1 MFPNL
6 RAEMA
11 RKNITVRRLH
21 ELLNAN
27 GIKISLSQLSMKL
40 SGKYNLTLPEA
51 DAIRGVLEV
60 DIPLEILF
68 EREGA

>member
-11 RKNITVRRLH
+11 RKNITVRKLH
-21 ELLNAN
+21 ALLNES
-27 GIKISLSQLSMKL
+27 GVKISLSQLSMKL

-51 DAIRGVLEV
+51 DAIRAVIDV
-60 DIPLEILF
+60 DIPLDVLF
-68 EREGA
+68 AKEGA

>member
-11 RKNITVRRLH
+11 RKNITVRKLH
-21 ELLNAN
+21 ELLNTS
-27 GIKISLSQLSMKL
+27 GVKISLSQLSMKL

-51 DAIRGVLEV
+51 DAIRTALEV
-60 DIPLEILF
+60 DIPLEVLF